1 MPFLTKSDEQFL
13 KVLAELSYC
22 NPFEPV
28 RLELEQAALGDE
40 YQPEQYLA
48 WSRKAVTNETARP
61 NVLRLTEKADRLA
74 VRLSE
79 GLISVEKLTTSERQ
93 LYEDLIVYVLYY
105 RWFAGNDP
113 AASCGNKKSLGKLW
127 NSFRKELEEF
137 RGPQKLG
144 LFAQTTPEHLF
155 ACFHQVRRAFKYI
168 FDCIYGDSL
177 PAARLRGTVW
187 QSIFTHDM
195 RRYRRTLYKTMSDY
209 STLITG
215 PSGTGKE
222 LVARAIALSQ
232 YVAFDSQREC
242 FAGQPQ
248 EGFIP
253 INLSALSP
261 TLIESELFGHCRG
274 AFTGATSDRSGWLE
288 TCPPFGA
295 VFLDEIG
302 ELDLAIQVK
311 LLRVV
316 QSRCYSRLGDTKE
329 RTFAGKIIAA
339 TNRNLAQRMSEG
351 HFRPDLYYRLCSDHI
366 QTPSLREQ
374 VADHPEALTS
384 LLKIIT
390 ERVAGC
396 ETADLAAEVE
406 SWISREIPDDYS
418 WPGNIR
424 ELEQCVRNVLIRKQ
438 YVPWHPPTDKP
449 SELPPWLEGVPEGS
463 VTADEL
469 LRRYCTATYARIG
482 SYEQTAQAL
491 GLDRRTVKAKIDA
504 ELLESMR

>member
-1 MPFLTKSDEQFL
+1 MSLLSSSDQQFLT
-13 KVLAELSYC
+13 VLAELSYC
-22 NPFEPV
+22 NPFEPR
-28 RLELEQAALGDE
+28 RLELEQAALGED

-48 WSRKAVTNETARP
+48 WSRKAITNETARP
-61 NVLRLTEKADRLA
+61 NVVRLTEKADRLA
-74 VRLSE
+74 VRLREALSSS
-79 GLISVEKLTTSERQ
+79 GKMKATERQ

-113 AASCGNKKSLGKLW
+113 VATCSNKTSLGKLW
-127 NSFRKELEEF
+127 RSFRQELDEF
-137 RGPQKLG
+137 RGPKQLG
-144 LFAQTTPEHLF
+144 LFAETTPEHLF
-155 ACFHQVRRAFKYI
+155 ACLHQVRRAFKYI

-232 YVAFDSQREC
+232 YVAFDPKQEC
-242 FAGQPQ
+242 FVGQLQ

-274 AFTGATSDRSGWLE
+274 AFTGATADRSGWLE
-288 TCPPFGA
+288 TCPSHGA

-339 TNRNLAQRMSEG
+339 TNRNLAERMSEG
-351 HFRPDLYYRLCSDHI
+351 YFRADLYYRLCSDHI

-374 VADHPEALTS
+374 LSAHPEALTS
-384 LLKIIT
+384 LVKIIT

-396 ETADLAAEVE
+396 ETAELAAEVE
-406 SWISREIPDDYS
+406 SWISREIPADYP

-438 YVPWHPPTDKP
+438 YVPWQPPADKV
-449 SELPPWLEGVPEGS
+449 SELPAWLEGVPES
-463 VTADEL
+463 NVTADEL
-469 LRRYCTATYARIG
+469 LRRYCTATYARLG
-482 SYEQTAQAL
+482 SYEQTAKAL
-491 GLDRRTVKAKIDA
+491 GLDRRTVKAKIDV
-504 ELLESMR
+504 ELLESLR